1 MLLNPVKYESDNNM
15 KVTSRE
21 ISGIAEVVQ
30 KHLEES
36 NEIKVSESAEK

>member
-1 MLLNPVKYESDNNM
+1 M

-21 ISGIAEVVQ
+21 LSGIAEVVQ

-36 NEIKVSESAEK
+36 NEIEVSNSAKK